1 VPSKQGTDLLMNFG
15 TVLMI
20 QKNDKNVA
28 AAILEKGLARTS
40 IYKDNMSRYL
50 DDILSAEK
58 KAVEQKLC
66 LHSKKE
72 PPQ

>member
-1 VPSKQGTDLLMNFG
+1 MNVG

-20 QKNDKNVA
+20 QKKDKNVA

-66 LHSKKE
+66 LNSKKE

>member
-1 VPSKQGTDLLMNFG
+1 
-15 TVLMI
+15 MI
-20 QKNDKNVA
+20 QKSDKNVA

-58 KAVEQKLC
+58 KALEQKLC